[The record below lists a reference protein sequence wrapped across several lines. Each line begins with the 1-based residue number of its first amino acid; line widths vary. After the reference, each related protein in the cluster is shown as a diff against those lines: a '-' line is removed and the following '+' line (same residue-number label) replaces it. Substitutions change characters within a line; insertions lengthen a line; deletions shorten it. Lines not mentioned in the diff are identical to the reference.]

1 MEEEVYIHNDN
12 YKDKNAWERITLKK
26 FATLWKNKKEYLNQ
40 FTFFDKIHMKFFK
53 YMFKAIYFKYC
64 FSCIL

>member
-26 FATLWKNKKEYLNQ
+26 FATLWKNKS
-40 FTFFDKIHMKFFK
+40 I
-53 YMFKAIYFKYC
+53 
-64 FSCIL
+64 